1 MQAYLLIMSVQ
12 VLEIVEQLK
21 SLSLVET
28 VELVKEIENTFNVD
42 AFLSQISLPV
52 LINWIPD
59 KQIETQ
65 QTEFDVVL
73 EEVLTNKKI
82 AILKLIREM
91 IGLGLKEAKDFVD
104 SVPQTVKTGIAI
116 AEAEDIKQQLETAGA
131 KVSLK

>member
-1 MQAYLLIMSVQ
+1 MSVQ

-28 VELVKEIENTFNVD
+28 TELVKQIEDTFNID
-42 AFLSQISLPV
+42 ASRYQIKVPV
-52 LINWIPD
+52 VTD
-59 KQIETQ
+59 QITDEKEVESQ

-73 EEVLTNKKI
+73 EEVPSNKKI
-82 AILKLIREM
+82 AILKLIRG
-91 IGLGLKEAKDFVD
+91 ITGLGLKEAKDFVD

-116 AEAEDIKQQLETAGA
+116 AEAEDIKQQLEAVEA